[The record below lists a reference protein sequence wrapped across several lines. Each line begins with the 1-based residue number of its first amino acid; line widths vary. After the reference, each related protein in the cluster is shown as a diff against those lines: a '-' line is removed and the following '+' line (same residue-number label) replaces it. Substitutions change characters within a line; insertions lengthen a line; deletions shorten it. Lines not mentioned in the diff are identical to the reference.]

1 MADITLN
8 ENQAA
13 LVLEADEEGEI
24 TVKVIQNNQAGS
36 EKLPASL
43 CEVIARK
50 LTEDEQFQSMVI
62 SGLDEL

>member
-1 MADITLN
+1 MADLTLN

-24 TVKVIQNNQAGS
+24 SVKVVQNNQAES
-36 EKLPASL
+36 QKLPANL

-50 LTEDEQFQSMVI
+50 LTEDEQFQSIII